1 LSPTSARP
9 QTAAIDRAIAVFD
22 QFGQQ
27 SNDFSGSGIGTR
39 APSRQSW
46 RVAGSRRTLRN
57 RKVIDGTASA

>member
-27 SNDFSGSGIGTR
+27 SNDFSGSGTR